1 MINRKVDS
9 LKNLNYTYFT
19 VEDIKYNKKK
29 KSKMIDK
36 VDDSFMKDKI
46 GQDKLLFEDIDKAIA
61 EIYKDVIYEV
71 NYKIINFNTVMNI
84 VSPKLLSNEKIL
96 KLCSKY

>member
-1 MINRKVDS
+1 MIFFVEYSILRHMILYTKFSCYQKGMINRKVDS

-36 VDDSFMKDKI
+36 VDDGF
-46 GQDKLLFEDIDKAIA
+46 
-61 EIYKDVIYEV
+61 YER
-71 NYKIINFNTVMNI
+71 
-84 VSPKLLSNEKIL
+84 
-96 KLCSKY
+96 